1 MASIMAAQ
9 VMAWPVSARSWAAA
23 SRALTFLVFLGL
35 VAAPFAGAVS
45 VAAACLE
52 ALAAFDVLER
62 LRPGARFGVLSAA
75 ALCRCS
81 GGLVPLAEGV

>member
-35 VAAPFAGAVS
+35 VTAAFAGAVS

-52 ALAAFDVLER
+52 AFAAFDVLER

-75 ALCRCS
+75 AFRRCS
-81 GGLVPLAEGV
+81 GGLVPFAEGG